1 MSIKNIESNT
11 LREVVQGKGTVQS
24 TGRTQQGFSDQYGAN
39 PRPEYLGKGTTTTDV
54 YSGGSTL
61 NTYGADIPED
71 TVFGEDGEYPTCYSN
86 HTPNG
91 HIIEC
96 NDTPGSERIMIRHK
110 DGMGVNIGPDG
121 SIVISGQRRVEIIN
135 ENYYLNVAGD
145 GLMTFEGNL
154 TLNVTG
160 DFNLN
165 VGGTYNVNSQEK
177 HEVVREK
184 STRSVYADDIHT
196 IVGNQSN
203 FVTGGTSNTSLKG
216 RADFVKGDYKLGV
229 EGDMTI
235 AGSTV
240 LTMTAEKEVV
250 ITAEEANI
258 AADNMSLFGD
268 KGTIGGENV
277 QLYAYN
283 ARIGHSI
290 YAGDTVT
297 VPQVNFTRADGT
309 VVHADLQGTAH
320 QSVTSDVTNSQNYA
334 DPDPGGGTGSAA
346 GYSVASASETE
357 EDTTE
362 SALPTADKLNDHRN
376 TGSKGTK
383 KVKIDPED
391 QMLQSNDRTIKQGGV
406 SNRPLT
412 SQEVRAKM
420 REEKNRSNKEF
431 ISESVSQG
439 KLSPE
444 HAKAAPPNL
453 SRLKNTDET
462 IIQGQTKIG
471 SVDAVTTAKR
481 LQI

>member
-1 MSIKNIESNT
+1 MSVKNIESKT
-11 LREVVQGKGTVQS
+11 LREVVQGGGKVQS
-24 TGRTQQGFSDQYGAN
+24 TGRTQTGFSDQYGAN

-54 YSGGSTL
+54 YSGGTIL

-71 TVFGEDGEYPTCYSN
+71 TSFGEDGEYPTCYSN

-110 DGMGVNIGPDG
+110 DGMGINIGPDG
-121 SIVISGQRRVEIIN
+121 SIIISGQRRVEIIN

-154 TLNVTG
+154 TLNVSG
-160 DFNLN
+160 DFNVN

-177 HEVVREK
+177 HEIVREK
-184 STRSVYADDIHT
+184 STRTVYADDIHT

-203 FVTGGTSNTSLKG
+203 FVTGGISNTTLKG
-216 RADFVKGDYKLGV
+216 RSDVVKGDFKLGV

-235 AGSTV
+235 AGSTT
-240 LTMTAEKEVV
+240 LTMTAENEVV
-250 ITAEEANI
+250 ITSQEANI
-258 AADNMSLFGD
+258 GAQKISVFGET
-268 KGTIGGENV
+268 GTFG
-277 QLYAYN
+277 
-283 ARIGHSI
+283 
-290 YAGDTVT
+290 GDTVT
-297 VPQVNFTRADGT
+297 MYYENAFAKSATYTDGVTAPCFHGDLEGLAQEASESYHQNYPDGSASPSTYTTSVGASNWVADG
-309 VVHADLQGTAH
+309 VKTA
-320 QSVTSDVTNSQNYA
+320 T
-334 DPDPGGGTGSAA
+334 
-346 GYSVASASETE
+346 
-357 EDTTE
+357 DTTE
-362 SALPTADKLNDHRN
+362 TARPVSQLMNDYIN

-391 QMLQSNDRTIKQGGV
+391 QMLQSNDRTVKQGGV

-420 REEKNRSNKEF
+420 REANNRSNKEF

-444 HAKAAPPNL
+444 HAKEAPPNL
-453 SRLKNTDET
+453 SRLKNTKD
-462 IIQGQTKIG
+462 IVIQGQTKIG

-481 LQI
+481 IVR

>member
-1 MSIKNIESNT
+1 MSIKNIESQT
-11 LREVVQGKGTVQS
+11 LREVVQGSGTVQT
-24 TGRTQQGFSDQYGAN
+24 TGRTQRGFVDQYGAN

-54 YSGGSTL
+54 YAGGKVL
-61 NTYGADIPED
+61 NTYGADVPED
-71 TVFGEDGEYPTCYSN
+71 TLFGEDGEYPTNYSH
-86 HTPNG
+86 HTPAG
-91 HIIEC
+91 HICEY

-160 DFNLN
+160 DFNVN

-184 STRSVYADDIHT
+184 STRTVYADDIHT
-196 IVGNQSN
+196 VVGNQSN
-203 FVTGGTSNTSLKG
+203 FVSGGISNTALKG
-216 RADFVKGDYKLGV
+216 RNDIVKGEFRLGV
-229 EGDMTI
+229 EGEMTI
-235 AGSTV
+235 AGSDI
-240 LTMTAEKEVV
+240 LTLTAENEVV
-250 ITAEEANI
+250 ITATEANI

-268 KGTIGGENV
+268 QGTIGGENI

-334 DPDPGGGTGSAA
+334 DPDPGGGTGSAS
-346 GYSVASASETE
+346 GYSVATASETD

-362 SALPTADKLNDHRN
+362 TALPTASLLDAHRN
-376 TGSKGTK
+376 EGSKGTK
-383 KVKIDPED
+383 KVKIDPND
-391 QMLQSNDRTIKQGGV
+391 QLLQSNDRTVKQGGV
-406 SNRPLT
+406 TNRPLT
-412 SQEVRAKM
+412 SAEVRARM
-420 REEKNRSNKEF
+420 REPNNRNNKEF
-431 ISESVSQG
+431 LSENVSVG

-444 HAKAAPPNL
+444 FAKSAPPNL
-453 SRLKNTDET
+453 SRLKNTDD
-462 IIQGQTKIG
+462 IVIQGQTKLG
-471 SVDAVTTAKR
+471 SVDTVSTAKR
-481 LQI
+481 LKA